1 MLRAVRFAV
10 KLGFRIEPASERPI
24 NALAGL
30 LADIAPARL
39 FDEVLKLF
47 LGGNALQTFEAL
59 RHYGLFEPL
68 FPATERLL
76 GEERDG
82 YPMMLLVQAL
92 TNTDQ
97 RLEEGKP
104 VMPGFL
110 YAALLWEPLRARLA
124 ELEAAGM
131 SGLMAMQQA
140 GEEVFKAQC
149 RHVSVPRRISLQ
161 SREIWTLQQRLL
173 RTRGK
178 RPLQLLEH
186 PRFRAA
192 YDFMLLRAAAGETE
206 LAPFCDWW
214 TRFQAC
220 TEDERLAM
228 IQGPPPETPGGAE
241 PPPARRRRRRRRRR
255 PAADRTAG
263 T

>member
-124 ELEAAGM
+124 ELEAGGM

-140 GEEVFKAQC
+140 GEEIFKAQC
-149 RHVSVPRRISLQ
+149 QHVSVPRRIFLQ

-192 YDFMLLRAAAGETE
+192 YDFMLLRAAAGETG
-206 LAPFCDWW
+206 LAPLCDWW

-255 PAADRTAG
+255 PAADRSAG